1 MQLASAREGRL
12 PTNFRTQDHEV
23 TDTIRKI
30 ITKKQKKSYK
40 FEAMTP
46 IEITQKKIEFVNNSY
61 FVQISL
67 LNASVSKIFL
77 ESVIFKSQYENVL
90 KVNDLNSV

>member
-1 MQLASAREGRL
+1 
-12 PTNFRTQDHEV
+12 
-23 TDTIRKI
+23 
-30 ITKKQKKSYK
+30 
-40 FEAMTP
+40 MTP

-77 ESVIFKSQYENVL
+77 ESAIFKSQYENVL